1 MIFLMLIQNKYINC
15 TKKSGGVKIAQS
27 KTLCVVREALNCI
40 GTLDNDEKLIGFTRV
55 ISGLV

>member
-1 MIFLMLIQNKYINC
+1 
-15 TKKSGGVKIAQS
+15 
-27 KTLCVVREALNCI
+27 LNCI